1 MKIALTAA
9 ALLASSLA
17 AVAADLPSRNE
28 APAPLPPSA
37 APLFAPIA
45 PISYNWGGTYL
56 GGAASL
62 SMPAKDGAL
71 GDDLGYGAALF
82 VGHNLQFGSYVV
94 GLEADGQYSFSDK
107 RKGTGGVYTNGTAI
121 TAGNNLSS
129 SSVWDASLRARAG
142 YVVTNDMLA
151 FATAGVA
158 IGSFEHGLTTVG
170 VTPAPTAAATIKT
183 TSTPIGW
190 TVGAGVDYRVMTSWV
205 ARAEYRYADFGTK
218 SVTTTGGNLNATH
231 KFDTSVHAVRLGAFY
246 QFGDSGVQGLIAR
259 Y

>member
-1 MKIALTAA
+1 MKLALTAA
-9 ALLASSLA
+9 ALLVSSLGA
-17 AVAADLPSRNE
+17 IAADLPARTE
-28 APAPLPPSA
+28 APAPLPPRA
-37 APLFAPIA
+37 APLFAPPA
-45 PISYNWGGTYL
+45 AISYNWGGTYL

-62 SMPAKDGAL
+62 SMPAKDSAL
-71 GDDLGYGAALF
+71 GKNLAYGTALF

-94 GLEADGQYSFSDK
+94 GLEADGQYSFSDE

-129 SSVWDASLRARAG
+129 SSLWDASLRARAG
-142 YVVTNDMLA
+142 YVVTNEMLA

-158 IGSFEHGLTTVG
+158 LGGFEHGLTTVG
-170 VTPAPTAAATIKT
+170 VTAAPTAAATIKM
-183 TSTPIGW
+183 TSTSLGW

-205 ARAEYRYADFGTK
+205 ARAEYRYSDFGAK
-218 SVTTTGGNLNATH
+218 SVTTTGGNLNASH

-246 QFGDSGVQGLIAR
+246 QFGDNSVQALIAR